1 MAEITA
7 KIVKDLR
14 ESTGCGMMDCKKA
27 LVECDGDMEK
37 AAEYLRE
44 KGLAKAAKKAS
55 RIAAEGIVKIYKD
68 GKTGVILEVNA
79 ETDFVAKNAEFQT
92 FVENVAKVI
101 AEKAPADVE
110 ALLAMDY
117 PEGGTVSDAL
127 TNKIAVIGENMT
139 IRRFV
144 RMEGTIASYDH
155 DNGRIGVM
163 VLLDAPESDEA
174 ALMGKNICMHI
185 AMYAPTYIAID
196 DVPAEVVEHE
206 KEVLKIQ
213 AMNEGKPE
221 AIAEKMVQGRIRK
234 FYESVCLNEQAYIM
248 DEDIKVSKYI
258 DDTIKGAKVLKFV
271 RYEKGEGLEKRED
284 NFAEEIA
291 SMLK

>member
-55 RIAAEGIVKIYKD
+55 RIAAEGTVKLMVE
-68 GKTGVILEVNA
+68 GNVGVILEVNA
-79 ETDFVAKNAEFQT
+79 ETDFVAKNADFQA

-101 AEKAPADVE
+101 VEKDPADVE
-110 ALLAMDY
+110 TLLGMDY

-139 IRRFV
+139 IRRFE
-144 RMEGTIASYDH
+144 RMVGNIATYNH

-163 VLLDAPESDEA
+163 VLLDGEA
-174 ALMGKNICMHI
+174 DDIATMGKNVCMHI
-185 AMYAPTYIAID
+185 AMYAPKYVATEN
-196 DVPAEVVEHE
+196 VPAEVVDHE
-206 KEVLKIQ
+206 REVLKVQ

-234 FYESVCLNEQAYIM
+234 FFSEICLNEQAYIM
-248 DEDIKVSKYI
+248 DEDITVAKYLG
-258 DDTIKGAKVLKFV
+258 DVKVLKFA

-284 NFAEEIA
+284 NFADEIA

>member
-55 RIAAEGIVKIYKD
+55 RIAAEGTVKLYVD
-68 GKTGVILEVNA
+68 GNVGVILEVNA
-79 ETDFVAKNAEFQT
+79 ETDFVAKNADFQA
-92 FVENVAKVI
+92 FVENVAKVV
-101 AEKAPADVE
+101 AKENPADV
-110 ALLAMDY
+110 ADLLTKAY
-117 PEGGTVSDAL
+117 PEGGTVQDAL

-139 IRRFV
+139 IRRFE
-144 RMEGTIASYDH
+144 RMEGVIATYNH

-163 VLLDAPESDEA
+163 TLIDAPASDDVA
-174 ALMGKNICMHI
+174 AMGKNLCMHI
-185 AMYAPTYIAID
+185 AMYAPKYIAQA
-196 DVPAEVVEHE
+196 DVPAEVVAHE
-206 KEVLKIQ
+206 QEVLKTQ

-234 FYESVCLNEQAYIM
+234 FFSEVCLLDQAYIM
-248 DEDIKVSKYI
+248 DEDITVAKYI
-258 DDTIKGAKVLKFV
+258 DTTVAGAKVLKFV
-271 RYEKGEGLEKRED
+271 RYEKGEGIEKRED
-284 NFAEEIA
+284 NFADEIA

>member
-55 RIAAEGIVKIYKD
+55 RIAAEGTVKLYVD
-68 GKTGVILEVNA
+68 GNVGVILEVNA
-79 ETDFVAKNAEFQT
+79 ETDFVAKNADFQA
-92 FVENVAKVI
+92 FVENVAKVV
-101 AEKAPADVE
+101 AKENPADV
-110 ALLAMDY
+110 ADLLTKAY
-117 PEGGTVSDAL
+117 PEGGTVQDAL

-139 IRRFV
+139 IRRFE
-144 RMEGTIASYDH
+144 RMEGVIATYNH

-163 VLLDAPESDEA
+163 TLIDAPASDDVA
-174 ALMGKNICMHI
+174 AMGKNLCMHI
-185 AMYAPTYIAID
+185 AMYAPKYIAQA
-196 DVPAEVVEHE
+196 DVPAEVVAHE
-206 KEVLKIQ
+206 QEVLKTQ

-234 FYESVCLNEQAYIM
+234 FFSEVCLLDQA
-248 DEDIKVSKYI
+248 
-258 DDTIKGAKVLKFV
+258 
-271 RYEKGEGLEKRED
+271 
-284 NFAEEIA
+284 
-291 SMLK
+291 

>member
-1 MAEITA
+1 MAAITA
-7 KIVKDLR
+7 QIVKELR

-55 RIAAEGIVKIYKD
+55 RIAAEGTVKLYVE
-68 GKTGVILEVNA
+68 GNVGVIVEVNA
-79 ETDFVAKNAEFQT
+79 ETDFVAKNADFQS

-101 AEKAPADVE
+101 AKCAPADVE
-110 ALLAMDY
+110 ALLTLPY
-117 PEGGTVSDAL
+117 PEGGTVGDAL

-139 IRRFV
+139 IRRFE
-144 RMEGTIASYDH
+144 RMEGTIATYNH

-163 VLLDAPESDEA
+163 VVLDAENNDA
-174 ALMGKNICMHI
+174 VAQMGKNICMHI
-185 AMYAPTYIAID
+185 AMYAPKYIKEA
-196 DVPAEVVEHE
+196 DVPSDVVEHE
-206 KEVLKIQ
+206 KEVLKVQ
-213 AMNEGKPE
+213 AVNEGKPE

-234 FYESVCLNEQAYIM
+234 FFGEVCLYNQAYIM
-248 DEDIKVSKYI
+248 DEDITVAKYME
-258 DDTIKGAKVLKFV
+258 DTVKGASVVRFA
-271 RYEKGEGLEKRED
+271 RYEKGEGIEKRED

>member
-27 LVECDGDMEK
+27 LVECDGDMDK

-55 RIAAEGIVKIYKD
+55 RIAAEGLVKIYRD

-79 ETDFVAKNAEFQT
+79 ETDFVAKNADFQA

-101 AEKAPADVE
+101 AEKAPASVE
-110 ALLAMDY
+110 ELLTMDY

-139 IRRFV
+139 IRRFE

-163 VLLDAPESDEA
+163 VLLDAPEGDEA
-174 ALMGKNICMHI
+174 AAMGKNLSMHI
-185 AMYAPTYIAID
+185 AMYAPTYVAVE
-196 DVPAEVVEHE
+196 DVPAEVVDHE
-206 KEVLKIQ
+206 KEVLKLQ

-234 FYESVCLNEQAYIM
+234 FFEGVCLNEQAYIM

-258 DDTIKGAKVLKFV
+258 EDTLKGAKVLKFV
-271 RYEKGEGLEKRED
+271 RYEKGEGLEKKEE
-284 NFAEEIA
+284 NFADEIA

>member
-55 RIAAEGIVKIYKD
+55 RIAAEGTVKLYVD
-68 GKTGVILEVNA
+68 GNVGVILEVNA
-79 ETDFVAKNAEFQT
+79 ETDFVAKNADFQA
-92 FVENVAKVI
+92 FVENVAKVV
-101 AEKAPADVE
+101 AKENPADV
-110 ALLAMDY
+110 ADLLTKAY
-117 PEGGTVSDAL
+117 PEGGTVQDAL

-139 IRRFV
+139 IRRFE
-144 RMEGTIASYDH
+144 RMEGTIATYNH

-163 VLLDAPESDEA
+163 TLIDAPANDEVA
-174 ALMGKNICMHI
+174 AMGKNLCMHI
-185 AMYAPTYIAID
+185 AMYAPKYIAQA
-196 DVPAEVVEHE
+196 DVPAEVVAHE
-206 KEVLKIQ
+206 QEVLKTQ

-221 AIAEKMVQGRIRK
+221 NIAEKMVQGRIRK
-234 FYESVCLNEQAYIM
+234 FFSEVCLLDQAYIM
-248 DEDIKVSKYI
+248 DEDITVAKYI
-258 DDTIKGAKVLKFV
+258 DSTVAGAKVLKFV
-271 RYEKGEGLEKRED
+271 RYEKGEGIEKRED
-284 NFAEEIA
+284 NFADEIA

>member
-55 RIAAEGIVKIYKD
+55 RIAAEGLVKIYKE
-68 GKTGVILEVNA
+68 GNVGVILEVNA

-101 AEKAPADVE
+101 AKENPASVE
-110 ALLAMDY
+110 ELLTMSY
-117 PEGGTVSDAL
+117 PTGGTVSDEL
-127 TNKIAVIGENMT
+127 TNKIAVIGENMA
-139 IRRFV
+139 IRRFE

-163 VLLDAPESDEA
+163 VLVDAPESDEVK
-174 ALMGKNICMHI
+174 LMGKNICMHI
-185 AMYAPTYIAID
+185 AMYTPSYIAIE
-196 DVPAEVVEHE
+196 DVPAEVVDHE
-206 KEVLKIQ
+206 KEVLKVQ

-234 FYESVCLNEQAYIM
+234 FFENVCLNEQAYIM

-258 DDTIKGAKVLKFV
+258 DDTAKGAKVVKFV
-271 RYEKGEGLEKRED
+271 RYEKGEGLEKKEE
-284 NFAEEIA
+284 NFADEIA

>member
-27 LVECDGDMEK
+27 LVECDGDMDK

-139 IRRFV
+139 IRRFE

-185 AMYAPTYIAID
+185 AMYAPTYIAIE

-258 DDTIKGAKVLKFV
+258 DDTIKGSKVLKFV